1 MSRKFKTADYE
12 ATLNSTVTLRD
23 CLPPDHLARFIVD
36 VITQLD
42 LSAIYA
48 HYGPRGGEAI
58 APEILFGLLFYG
70 YATGTFS
77 ARKIERA
84 TYESMP
90 FHFLAGGLHPDHD
103 TIANFR
109 KTFLSEL
116 KDLFVHILLYA
127 QELGVLTLGNISL
140 DGTNP
145 RRCLQEQC
153 DQLQASARTRQPT
166 AHGSRPVVRPHRAR
180 RADGDA

>member
-1 MSRKFKTADYE
+1 M
-12 ATLNSTVTLRD
+12 
-23 CLPPDHLARFIVD
+23 
-36 VITQLD
+36 
-42 LSAIYA
+42 
-48 HYGPRGGEAI
+48 
-58 APEILFGLLFYG
+58 FYG

-109 KTFLSEL
+109 KTFLPEL

-127 QELGVLTLGNISL
+127 QALGVLTLGNMSL
-140 DGTNP
+140 DGTQIHADASKSRAISD
-145 RRCLQEQC
+145 RRLLELDSQLRPEVDKLFALTEHAEQTEMPEGLGIADAIAFRQER
-153 DQLQASARTRQPT
+153 L
-166 AHGSRPVVRPHRAR
+166 AHLAKAKAV
-180 RADGDA
+180 